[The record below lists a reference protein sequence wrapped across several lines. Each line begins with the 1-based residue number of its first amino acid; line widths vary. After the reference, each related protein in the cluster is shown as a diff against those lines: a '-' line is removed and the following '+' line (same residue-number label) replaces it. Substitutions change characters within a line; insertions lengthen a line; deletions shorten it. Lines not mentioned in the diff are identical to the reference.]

1 MMQTAEFL
9 VTKHDEQIAEIKT
22 SLGEI
27 TTKITVMISEHS
39 HLSKKVEEV
48 LEAVKTFHSSQY
60 ELITIQNQLAALEIK
75 VKKLEAEAQLEAER
89 IKSIEQK
96 TNRFGN
102 LLVVIKEYWPIILVL
117 LAGLATLIDWVYK
130 LDPPK

>member
-48 LEAVKTFHSSQY
+48 LEAVKTFHASKY
-60 ELITIQNQLAALEIK
+60 DLLNIQNQLTALEIK
-75 VKKLEAEAQLEAER
+75 VKKLEEEAQIESDR
-89 IKSIEQK
+89 IKHVEQK
-96 TNRFGN
+96 TNRFSN
-102 LLVVIKEYWPIILVL
+102 LMVVLKDYWPIILVL

-130 LDPPK
+130 LDPPH